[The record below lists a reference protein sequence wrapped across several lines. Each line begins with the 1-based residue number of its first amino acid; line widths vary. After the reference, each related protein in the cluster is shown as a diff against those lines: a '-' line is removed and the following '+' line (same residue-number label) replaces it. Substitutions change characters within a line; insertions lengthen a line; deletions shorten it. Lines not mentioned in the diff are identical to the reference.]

1 MAKKHICPGYTH
13 FLNPTLK
20 AIDELGGSGTNGE
33 IHDKIVEDLKL
44 SDEVVDE
51 MHPSSTV
58 MTELEYQLAWAR
70 TYLKIGGY
78 LESGKRSV
86 WSLSTMGKE
95 AVLEGGVDSKAL
107 VKKVNKATAAK
118 RKKGKE
124 SSDAEAEEQFSKTER
139 QTWKERLGEIL
150 HAMDPFAF
158 ERLTQ
163 YLLRE
168 CGFNDVRVTKKSGD
182 GGIDGTATLKLEGI
196 FSFHVAFQCKR
207 YQGVV
212 GAEIVRNFRGSL
224 DQNIEKGV
232 LITTGRFSKSAV
244 EEAIAPSKKQIDLMD
259 GNEFMN
265 KLAECG
271 IGLEER
277 KDYVVD
283 EKFYAD
289 WK

>member
-1 MAKKHICPGYTH
+1 MKKHICPGYTY

-20 AIDELGGSGTNGE
+20 AVDELGGSGTNEE
-33 IHDKIVEDLKL
+33 ICGTIISDLKL
-44 SDEVVDE
+44 SDEIVDE
-51 MHPSSTV
+51 MHPGSTV
-58 MTELEYQLAWAR
+58 ETELEYQLAWAR
-70 TYLKIGGY
+70 TYLRISGY
-78 LESGKRSV
+78 LESGKRCV
-86 WSLSTMGKE
+86 WSLSSAGQE
-95 AVLEGGVDSKAL
+95 AVRNGGVDEKAL
-107 VKKVNKATAAK
+107 IKAVNRATAAK
-118 RKKGKE
+118 RKKGDEKSDSNNEDGLKE
-124 SSDAEAEEQFSKTER
+124 SEN

-150 HAMDPFAF
+150 HSMDPYAF

-182 GGIDGTATLKLEGI
+182 GGLDGTATLKLEGI

-212 GAEIVRNFRGSL
+212 GSEIVRNFRGSL

-232 LITTGRFSKSAV
+232 LITTGKFSKSAI
-244 EEAIAPSKKQIDLMD
+244 EEAVAPSKKQIDLMD
-259 GNEFMN
+259 GDEFMN

-277 KDYVVD
+277 KDYIID